1 MKAHNDYTREAS
13 LGHGVDRH
21 LMGLRSVMKEEESSP
36 LFEDELYGLSQE
48 WLLSTSGLSA
58 GDRFIG
64 TGYAVLFALCT
75 TTDNPI
81 ALEALIWT
89 DMGSIVSLPV
99 NSSGILT
106 ISIDLAGAN
115 ILKFGIESKRSSRL
129 TSTDRFKEHLTRA
142 LLEMRD
148 VCLTAIEEENRTI
161 QPREEQA
168 RL

>member
-1 MKAHNDYTREAS
+1 
-13 LGHGVDRH
+13 
-21 LMGLRSVMKEEESSP
+21 MKEDESSP

-64 TGYAVLFALCT
+64 TGF
-75 TTDNPI
+75 
-81 ALEALIWT
+81 
-89 DMGSIVSLPV
+89 GSPYLDGY
-99 NSSGILT
+99 GINY
-106 ISIDLAGAN
+106 LAGAN

-129 TSTDRFKEHLTRA
+129 TSTDRFKQYLTRA

-148 VCLTAIEEENRTI
+148 VCLTAIEEENSTI
-161 QPREEQA
+161 QSSEKQA

>member
-1 MKAHNDYTREAS
+1 M
-13 LGHGVDRH
+13 GHGVDRH
-21 LMGLRSVMKEEESSP
+21 LMGLRLVMKEEESSP

-64 TGYAVLFALCT
+64 TGYAILFALYA
-75 TTDNPI
+75 TTDDSI
-81 ALEALIWT
+81 ALEARIWM
-89 DMGSIVSLPV
+89 DMGSIVSLLV
-99 NSSGILT
+99 NSSGILM
-106 ISIDLAGAN
+106 ISKDLAGSN

-129 TSTDRFKEHLTRA
+129 TSTDRFKQHLTGA

-148 VCLTAIEEENRTI
+148 LCLIAIEEENRTI
-161 QPREEQA
+161 QSTEEQA